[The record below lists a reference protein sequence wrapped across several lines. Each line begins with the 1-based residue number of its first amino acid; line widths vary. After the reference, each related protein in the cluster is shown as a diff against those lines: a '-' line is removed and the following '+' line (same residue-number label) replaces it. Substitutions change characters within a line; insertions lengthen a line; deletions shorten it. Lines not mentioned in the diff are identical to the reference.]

1 MNPMTALVKADFMK
15 LFSLKKTLLLFGI
28 ITMGFALLPQMLI
41 FSFAVA
47 LYGLLYTALA
57 YDDSNGA
64 YYWYGTLPVNRR
76 QIYQSKYLFALAM
89 ILLLILVTGLLATL
103 SSLVTGNFRPGSLL
117 VAMIIAVTGGMTFT
131 AITLPLTLCLGSAK
145 SRIYALLLY
154 IGCFAAMGQ
163 VDGAWLE
170 TILRIP
176 WFAFPFLPLLFLGS
190 CLLLTFGYVWG
201 IGRYC
206 RKEFKAE

>member
-1 MNPMTALVKADFMK
+1 MNTMTALVKADFIK

-28 ITMGFALLPQMLI
+28 ITMGFALLPQMLL

-76 QIYQSKYLFALAM
+76 QIFQSKYLFALAM
-89 ILLLILVTGLLATL
+89 ILLLILITGLLSTL
-103 SSLVTGNFRPGSLL
+103 SSLVTGNASPEALL
-117 VAMIIAVTGGMTFT
+117 ISMIIAVTGGMTFT

-145 SRIYALLLY
+145 SRIYALILY

-163 VDGAWLE
+163 VDHAWLE
-170 TILRIP
+170 AISRIP

-190 CLLLTFGYVWG
+190 CLLLALGYVWG